1 MELSTHL
8 LFDGDCEKAFLF
20 YEPLLGGEIVTMLSY
35 GDSPMAGDVPDIWRS
50 KIIHATMTLDGQ
62 TLSGADAPPDGYE
75 CPQGFAV
82 LVHPSTEKVCER
94 MFNALAAG
102 GTVKIPLQKTF
113 WSSAYGLVVDRFG
126 IPWEVSCADTG

>member
-1 MELSTHL
+1 
-8 LFDGDCEKAFLF
+8 
-20 YEPLLGGEIVTMLSY
+20 
-35 GDSPMAGDVPDIWRS
+35 
-50 KIIHATMTLDGQ
+50 
-62 TLSGADAPPDGYE
+62 
-75 CPQGFAV
+75 
-82 LVHPSTEKVCER
+82 

>member
-1 MELSTHL
+1 MRHR
-8 LFDGDCEKAFLF
+8 
-20 YEPLLGGEIVTMLSY
+20 
-35 GDSPMAGDVPDIWRS
+35 MATNVHKVSR
-50 KIIHATMTLDGQ
+50 L
-62 TLSGADAPPDGYE
+62 
-75 CPQGFAV
+75 